1 MYGSNIVTGGLT
13 LGKVLSGISR
23 GLTIANQ
30 VIPLY
35 QQAKPM
41 ISNARKVMSVLK
53 EFNNTKTS
61 NTNKPVSNISSTKK
75 EANSVTSSNNLRNS
89 NLPNTAKS
97 IPVFFQ

>member
-1 MYGSNIVTGGLT
+1 MYGTNIIGSGLS
-13 LGKVLSGISR
+13 LGKVLSGLSR

-53 EFNNTKTS
+53 EFNTTSTESKESISAKEPKANLIETKEQKTS
-61 NTNKPVSNISSTKK
+61 SIQGSS
-75 EANSVTSSNNLRNS
+75 
-89 NLPNTAKS
+89 KS